1 MNKVKLRRY
10 QAILSEQLTV
20 LLDHNEGTVEQLE
33 DDTQSHPDPNDR
45 ASAESGRSFD
55 LRMRDRDRKLI
66 GKIKSALER
75 IDQGTFGVCEDC
87 GQQIEEKRLEV
98 RPVTSQCIECK
109 EDQERREK
117 RVRSMQGAQVAA
129 AVAVRRR

>member
-66 GKIKSALER
+66 GKI
-75 IDQGTFGVCEDC
+75 
-87 GQQIEEKRLEV
+87 EKRIAEYCNRPASAALAGLVFMEV
-98 RPVTSQCIECK
+98 TVASDAVPG
-109 EDQERREK
+109 ERLAAPPSHHSGR
-117 RVRSMQGAQVAA
+117 RVRGRLQLFCQM
-129 AVAVRRR
+129 